1 MELATFRSSRYAL
14 GRMSRPRL
22 KRPGKTSKVHTLT
35 RQKLQDWL
43 ASLDP
48 PAAGVSMIDGYLA
61 ALVVS
66 PQFIPP
72 EDWLRPILGDRV
84 TWADEGTI
92 EAAVRNTLFQRYSE
106 IGATLSGGRR
116 RYAPVFMRAD
126 GGEVLLEDYAN
137 GFYFGMRLSID
148 DWKPFMAEPE
158 IGVALVAILGH
169 CTTMISQDE
178 RMALVN
184 PQAELLL
191 AESWKVIPEVVEM
204 LHVTLAGS
212 RNVEIRLS

>member
-1 MELATFRSSRYAL
+1 
-14 GRMSRPRL
+14 MSRPRL
-22 KRPGKTSKVHTLT
+22 KRPGRARKVHTLT
-35 RQKLQDWL
+35 QQELEDWL

-48 PAAGVSMIDGYLA
+48 PAVGVSMIDGYLA

-72 EDWLRPILGDRV
+72 EDWLKPILGERV
-84 TWADEGTI
+84 SWADEGTI

-106 IGATLSGGRR
+106 IGATLSGGSR
-116 RYAPVFMRAD
+116 RYAPIYMRTD
-126 GGEVLLEDYAN
+126 DGEVLLEDFAN

-158 IGVALVAILGH
+158 IGLAMMAILGH
-169 CTTMISQDE
+169 CTTMISEDE
-178 RMALVN
+178 RRDAIN
-184 PQAELLL
+184 QQGAQLL
-191 AESWKVIPEVVEM
+191 AESWKVVPEVVDM

>member
-1 MELATFRSSRYAL
+1 MT
-14 GRMSRPRL
+14 RPRL
-22 KRPGKTSKVHTLT
+22 KRPGRATKVPTLT
-35 RQKLQDWL
+35 RQKLEDWL

-72 EDWLRPILGDRV
+72 DDWLKPILGDRV

-92 EAAVRNTLFQRYSE
+92 EAAARNTLFERYTE
-106 IGATLSGGRR
+106 IGATLSGGPR
-116 RYAPVFMRAD
+116 RYAPVYMRTD
-126 GGEVLLEDYAN
+126 DGEVLLEDYAN

-148 DWKPFMAEPE
+148 DWKPFMAQRE
-158 IGVALVAILGH
+158 IGLAMMAILGH
-169 CTTMISQDE
+169 CTTMISEDE
-178 RMALVN
+178 RMAAMN
-184 PQAELLL
+184 PQGEQLL
-191 AESWKVIPEVVEM
+191 AESWKVIPDVVEM

-212 RNVEIRLS
+212 RNVEIRLG

>member
-1 MELATFRSSRYAL
+1 
-14 GRMSRPRL
+14 MSRPRL

-106 IGATLSGGRR
+106 IGATLSGGQR

>member
-1 MELATFRSSRYAL
+1 
-14 GRMSRPRL
+14 MSRHRL
-22 KRPGKTSKVHTLT
+22 KRPGKAGKVHTLT
-35 RQKLQDWL
+35 RQKLEDWL

-84 TWADEGTI
+84 AWADEGTI

-126 GGEVLLEDYAN
+126 DGEVLLEDYAN

-148 DWKPFMAEPE
+148 DWKPFMAERE
-158 IGVALVAILGH
+158 IGLALVAILGH
-169 CTTMISQDE
+169 CTTMISEDE
-178 RMALVN
+178 RMALTN
-184 PQAELLL
+184 PQAEQLL